1 MDTRIKISEVRV
13 LGYDLLKMGTVSFS
27 KMLASFYPLHGVT
40 SQKMAFFVVT
50 NMRTKNLMSA
60 VMMKTHIHYIHFVG
74 CCFWITGG
82 SIWKP
87 PPMHPYTQGMPDELV
102 EGEEKE
108 PRKGSLSNT

>member
-1 MDTRIKISEVRV
+1 MEALS
-13 LGYDLLKMGTVSFS
+13 SS
-27 KMLASFYPLHGVT
+27 KMLAGFYPPHGVT
-40 SQKMAFFVVT
+40 SQKTAFH
-50 NMRTKNLMSA
+50 NHENRKSHECCYDER
-60 VMMKTHIHYIHFVG
+60 HIHYIHFVI

-82 SIWKP
+82 SIWRP

>member
-1 MDTRIKISEVRV
+1 MEA
-13 LGYDLLKMGTVSFS
+13 VSSS
-27 KMLASFYPLHGVT
+27 KMLASFYALHDVT

-50 NMRTKNLMSA
+50 TMRNENLMGA
-60 VMMKTHIHYIHFVG
+60 VVIITHTHYIHFVV
-74 CCFWITGG
+74 CRLWITGG
-82 SIWKP
+82 SIWRP